1 MNTNRKT
8 IPSNIN
14 IERGETQI
22 NVNKTVLEEL
32 INRYNTSDSFELL
45 DLPCGKLTF
54 LKYVRTLFPSAEL
67 SGADIMPASNTEDIN
82 FIQMDLSIDFHL
94 PQNKQYDVITSISG
108 VMMFGNTK
116 NFIDNCIKHL
126 KPGGTFIITND
137 NSATIKDRISYLA
150 LGRFRIFGQ
159 VFEDNETL
167 TQLVLI
173 QELTRLLRINNISIE
188 RIEYTSL
195 YPKDL
200 IFLPF
205 AMLVYPIQLLYLFM
219 KKTSL
224 PKKLIFV
231 KYSFKQMFYRHYVIV
246 GKKM

>member
-1 MNTNRKT
+1 MNTKRKT
-8 IPSNIN
+8 IPTDIT
-14 IERGETQI
+14 IERGETQT

-32 INRYNTSDSFELL
+32 LNRYNTSDSFELL

-54 LKYVRTLFPSAEL
+54 LKYVRTLFPSSTL
-67 SGADIMPASNTEDIN
+67 SGADIMPASNTGDIS

-137 NSATIKDRISYLA
+137 NSSTIKDRISYLL

-200 IFLPF
+200 LFLPF
-205 AMLVYPIQLLYLFM
+205 ALLVYPFQLLYLII